1 MNQLKVQNLY
11 NTLLTQDGGIP
22 PSGDC
27 DFTVATAP
35 TRTYW
40 YIILSPDNALQREIM
55 YYHNVVWNRIYVK
68 WVNRIWAKEHSEWE
82 VVKMNDVAEIFNTF
96 SDMIAQTFYIEKTWP
111 LTVNVWW
118 GYVSYNG
125 VPLLVADTPLTLA
138 DNATNYIKYSF
149 DTNTITVDTTNS
161 GNIKAIVVTLSWAIS
176 TVEQRTTKESMI
188 DPSLVLLS
196 WSWVPSDSLGTDGTV
211 YINVTNGDFYKKVSW
226 VFVLQGSIQGPQGA
240 QWDPGDMDSSVY
252 DPANISEQVVGITAA
267 QTFTTWVKTFLNGVL
282 GLRNVADTFTSFF
295 TNTNTA
301 SRTYTLKDANWTIA
315 FTSDITGTNSG
326 TNTGDETIGRIW
338 ILINGSTEQATPA
351 DTDRFALSI
360 SSVLRYVTWANI
372 KAWVKTYYDSVAATL
387 TNKTISGASN
397 TLTVD
402 GTNAVWFRIIPQV
415 SQSAAYTLVLT
426 DSGKHIYHP
435 SADTT
440 ARTWT
445 IPANSSVAF
454 PIGTAITFI
463 NDTSAWAITIA
474 ITTDTLVLA
483 GAGTTGSRTLAA
495 NWIATA
501 TKITS
506 TRWQISG
513 VNLT

>member
-11 NTLLTQDGGIP
+11 NTSLTQDGGIP

-96 SDMIAQTFYIEKTWP
+96 SDMIAQTFYVEKTWP
-111 LTVNVWW
+111 LTVNVWG

-125 VPLLVADTPLTLA
+125 VPVLVADTPLTLT
-138 DNATNYIKYSF
+138 DNATNYIKYDFIS
-149 DTNTITVDTTNS
+149 NTITVDTTNS
-161 GNIKAIVVTLSWAIS
+161 GNIKAIVVTLSWSIS

-196 WSWVPSDSLGTDGTV
+196 WSWVPSDSLGTNGTV

-226 VFVLQGSIQGPQGA
+226 VFVLQGNIKGPPGP
-240 QWDPGDMDSSVY
+240 QWDPGNMDSSVY
-252 DPANISEQVVGITAA
+252 DPANISEQFVGITAA

-282 GLRNVADTFTSFF
+282 GLRNVANTFTSFF
-295 TNTNTA
+295 TNTNTE
-301 SRTYTLKDANWTIA
+301 SRTYTLQDANWTIA

-326 TNTGDETIGRIW
+326 TNTGDETIGSIW
-338 ILINGSTEQATPA
+338 ALISSSTEKATPE

-360 SSVLRYVTWANI
+360 SSVLRYATWANI
-372 KAWVKTYYDSVAATL
+372 KEGIKTYYDSVTATL
-387 TNKTISGASN
+387 TNK
-397 TLTVD
+397 
-402 GTNAVWFRIIPQV
+402 RIQKRV
-415 SQSAAYTLVLT
+415 VATTQSATPSINTDDGDIFQITGLAQAITSMTSGLT
-426 DSGKHIYHP
+426 WTPVNWEMILIQITDNG
-435 SADTT
+435 T
-440 ARTWT
+440 AR
-445 IPANSSVAF
+445 
-454 PIGTAITFI
+454 AITWWASFEASTVALPTTTVISTRMDNLFI
-463 NDTSAWAITIA
+463 WNSDTSKWRI
-474 ITTDTLVLA
+474 LA
-483 GAGTTGSRTLAA
+483 SA
-495 NWIATA
+495 
-501 TKITS
+501 
-506 TRWQISG
+506 
-513 VNLT
+513 